1 MARDSFVED
10 SGLQE
15 RVVAINRVAKVVKG
29 GRRFGFNALVVVGD
43 GAGSVGYGLGK
54 ANEVALAVNKGV
66 ELAKKS
72 LMEIPIIDGTIP
84 HAVVTKYGGAK
95 VMIRPALAG
104 VHNIL
109 TKSFRSNNPH
119 NVIKATLKALEEL
132 KHPDEAAIRKGLE
145 VKRAE
150 KTEKKDDVKVSTRKR
165 RKKRRAGEETEE
177 EKGTTE
183 PAAPD
188 VEPAAPDV
196 EPAAPDVEPAAPD
209 VEPAAPGVEPAA
221 TDGESAA
228 PDIEPAEKVKGESE

>member
-54 ANEVALAVNKGV
+54 ANEVALAVSKGV

-72 LMEIPIIDGTIP
+72 LVEIPIIDGTIP

-95 VMIRPALAG
+95 VMIKPASPGTGVIAGSAMRAVLELAG
-104 VHNIL
+104 IHNIL

-132 KHPDEAAIRKGLE
+132 KHPDEAAMRKGLG
-145 VKRAE
+145 VKRIK
-150 KTEKKDDVKVSTRKR
+150 KTEKKEDVKVSVRRRRKR
-165 RKKRRAGEETEE
+165 RRAGEEPEAE
-177 EKGTTE
+177 
-183 PAAPD
+183 
-188 VEPAAPDV
+188 
-196 EPAAPDVEPAAPD
+196 
-209 VEPAAPGVEPAA
+209 
-221 TDGESAA
+221 ESAA
-228 PDIEPAEKVKGESE
+228 GPSAPGGGPVEETNEEGE

>member
-95 VMIRPALAG
+95 VMIRPASPGTGVIAGSAMRAVLELAG

-165 RKKRRAGEETEE
+165 RKKRRSGEDAEKETGTAEPAGPDAEPA
-177 EKGTTE
+177 GPDTE

-188 VEPAAPDV
+188 VEPAAP
-196 EPAAPDVEPAAPD
+196 
-209 VEPAAPGVEPAA
+209 G
-221 TDGESAA
+221 GESA
-228 PDIEPAEKVKGESE
+228 EEVKDEGE

>member
-1 MARDSFVED
+1 MAQDSFVED

-66 ELAKKS
+66 ELAKKN

-84 HAVVTKYGGAK
+84 HEVVTKYGGAR
-95 VMIRPALAG
+95 VMIKPASPGTGVIAGSAMRAVLELAG

-132 KHPDEAAIRKGLE
+132 KHPDEAAIRKGLG

-150 KTEKKDDVKVSTRKR
+150 KAEKKEDVKVSVRRR
-165 RKKRRAGEETEE
+165 RKKRRAGEEPETE
-177 EKGTTE
+177 TT
-183 PAAPD
+183 AA
-188 VEPAAPDV
+188 
-196 EPAAPDVEPAAPD
+196 
-209 VEPAAPGVEPAA
+209 
-221 TDGESAA
+221 ESAA
-228 PDIEPAEKVKGESE
+228 PDDVSAEEIEEEAEEENE